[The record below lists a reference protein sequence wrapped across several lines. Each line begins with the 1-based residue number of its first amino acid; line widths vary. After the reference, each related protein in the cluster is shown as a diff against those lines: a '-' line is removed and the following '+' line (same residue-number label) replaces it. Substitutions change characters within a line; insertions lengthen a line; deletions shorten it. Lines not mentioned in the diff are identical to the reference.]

1 MGKQQPHMARMEV
14 FAACIS
20 EQWRKLEG
28 EGEEKTREKTGN
40 SKSGGKRK
48 QNEEPTAKR
57 EEMGS
62 MAPSKG

>member
-1 MGKQQPHMARMEV
+1 MARMEV

-40 SKSGGKRK
+40 GKSGGKRK
-48 QNEEPTAKR
+48 QKY
-57 EEMGS
+57 
-62 MAPSKG
+62 